1 MLKGLYVLKKSKMM
15 ELSIL
20 TFVVMV
26 ITSTIT
32 YGLDIII
39 ANIFKNI
46 ITFFI
51 YLFVSFVITASA
63 RPYLTASSAVIK

>member
-1 MLKGLYVLKKSKMM
+1 MFNGLYILKKSKIM

-20 TFVVMV
+20 TFIVMV

-46 ITFFI
+46 IM
-51 YLFVSFVITASA
+51 
-63 RPYLTASSAVIK
+63 

>member
-1 MLKGLYVLKKSKMM
+1 MFKGLYVLKKSKIMK
-15 ELSIL
+15 LSIF

-39 ANIFKNI
+39 TNIFKNI
-46 ITFFI
+46 IM
-51 YLFVSFVITASA
+51 
-63 RPYLTASSAVIK
+63 

>member
-1 MLKGLYVLKKSKMM
+1 MFKGLYVLKKSKIM

-32 YGLDIII
+32 YGLDVIITHI
-39 ANIFKNI
+39 LKNI
-46 ITFFI
+46 IM
-51 YLFVSFVITASA
+51 
-63 RPYLTASSAVIK
+63 

>member
-1 MLKGLYVLKKSKMM
+1 MFSELYILKKSKIM

-39 ANIFKNI
+39 TNILKNI
-46 ITFFI
+46 IM
-51 YLFVSFVITASA
+51 
-63 RPYLTASSAVIK
+63 